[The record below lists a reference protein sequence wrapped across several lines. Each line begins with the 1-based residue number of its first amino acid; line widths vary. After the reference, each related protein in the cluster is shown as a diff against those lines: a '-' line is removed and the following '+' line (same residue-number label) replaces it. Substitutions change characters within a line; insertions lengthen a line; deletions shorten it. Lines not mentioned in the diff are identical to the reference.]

1 MFHSRNPQYRS
12 PTGAVAAGTNVPGDL
27 IEVLQSLMILM
38 VSADFVI
45 RKWKPKAVKKEG
57 K

>member
-1 MFHSRNPQYRS
+1 M
-12 PTGAVAAGTNVPGDL
+12 AAGTSVPGDL

-45 RKWKPKAVKKEG
+45 RMRKPRKAKKEG
-57 K
+57 N